1 MWDVLGNLASAGMNM
16 LNASE
21 NRAQQSNFNDQQIA
35 IAQQNMQMQREFA
48 QHGISWK
55 VADAQNAGLHP
66 LIGAG
71 AQAQSFSP
79 VTLGGSAPSGDLGT
93 AGQDISRAISAAGDA
108 TSRDARQARELTLEK
123 AKLENAVLAEQLTAS
138 KMSRLRQVGP
148 PMAAAVENQ
157 VIPGQGNGR
166 IPLPRPGPE
175 RTLGGH
181 VITEEKIKQTPDD
194 APALAQFRP
203 GGVHLKTNP
212 YFADAQK
219 VEDRYGNIAEE
230 IGGLAA
236 FIGDLYHTDP
246 VGQYFRNLAKKPLV
260 YEWPYRKRQ
269 H

>member
-1 MWDVLGNLASAGMNM
+1 MWDVLGNLASAGINFW
-16 LNASE
+16 NASE
-21 NRAQQSNFNDQQIA
+21 NRNQQQ
-35 IAQQNMQMQREFA
+35 QQNEAQNRIAVQNMEMQREFA

-55 VADAQNAGLHP
+55 VSDAVSAGLHP

-79 VTLGGSAPSGDLGT
+79 ITLGGSAATSDLGG
-93 AGQDISRAISAAGDA
+93 AGQDISRAITAAGDA

-138 KMSRLRQVGP
+138 KMQRLRQVGP

-157 VIPGQGNGR
+157 VIAGQGNGR
-166 IPLPRPGPE
+166 IPLPRPGPQ
-175 RTLGGH
+175 RSLGGH
-181 VITEEKIKQTPDD
+181 VISEEKIKQAPDD
-194 APALAQFRP
+194 APSLAQFRP
-203 GGVHLKTNP
+203 GGIPLRTNP

-230 IGGLAA
+230 IAGLGA

-246 VGQYFRNLAKKPLV
+246 VGEYFKRVIKKP
-260 YEWPYRKRQ
+260 WIWQKGGRWN
-269 H
+269 